1 MTSLLAQR
9 RGLIVGVANHRSI
22 ATGIARAAAEQ
33 GARLA
38 LTYQSER
45 LRSGVESLAG
55 ELGAEH
61 TLPCDV
67 TQPEQVQGVVDA
79 LGERWGALDFMVHAV
94 AFAER
99 QELEGRFLDTSREG
113 FRVALEVSVY
123 SLVELVRAAEP
134 LLRAGANPSVLT
146 LSYLGGERAVPN
158 YNVMGVAK
166 AALESAVRY
175 LAAELGPSGIRV
187 NALSPG
193 PIKTLSAAG
202 VRGLRRMLEHSA
214 AQSPLR
220 RNVTSE
226 DVGRAALPLL
236 SHLGS
241 GITGEVIHV
250 DGGYHIVGAPREQA

>member
-1 MTSLLAQR
+1 
-9 RGLIVGVANHRSI
+9 
-22 ATGIARAAAEQ
+22 
-33 GARLA
+33 
-38 LTYQSER
+38 
-45 LRSGVESLAG
+45 

-175 LAAELGPSGIRV
+175 LAAELGPAGIRV

-202 VRGLRRMLEHSA
+202 VRGLRRMLE
-214 AQSPLR
+214 
-220 RNVTSE
+220 
-226 DVGRAALPLL
+226 
-236 SHLGS
+236 
-241 GITGEVIHV
+241 
-250 DGGYHIVGAPREQA
+250 